1 MSINEFKTLEPKLQH
16 SEVSEF
22 TEPVQR
28 NSYHLSQGKAFQ
40 ISLNVKY
47 FLRLGAQSKM
57 RVTLFPLGG

>member
-47 FLRLGAQSKM
+47 FLRL
-57 RVTLFPLGG
+57 